1 MTLNVRF
8 WMAGCTARCLA
19 ELRYFGKR
27 TAELVN
33 CRSGASFGRMSQLPG
48 VQSRLVRVYVLA
60 VVFLAAG
67 ALLVSATANS
77 TIPDQLPNGWLG
89 VAALVALGF
98 LLQLTEHRL
107 EVGTA
112 ATGSIAFIVHIGA
125 VLVIGP
131 TWGAAITACS
141 YGLAHAVMRKRPLRI
156 AFNVAQHVL
165 SVLAGAWVYTSL
177 GGEFPPEFSE
187 QLVVPFAGLVI
198 SFFTINSAAVSAAI
212 ALSERRRF
220 DEVWLRNTGDL
231 VGYDLVASALALGI
245 AWLYM
250 RSGIMGIAFVVLPI
264 LFLRHTYLV
273 NVQLQATNRE
283 LLELMVKAIEARDPY
298 TSGHSQR
305 VSEVARTLAR
315 EMGLHLK
322 EVDNIAIAALLHDVG
337 KIYEEFAPL
346 LRKEGKLTPEER
358 QIMHS
363 HPARSAELVGTISNL
378 RGYVHKC
385 VRHHH
390 ENLDGT
396 GYPDGLAGEQI
407 PIGSR
412 IILVAD
418 TTDAMT
424 TDRPYRKALT
434 YERVVEEL
442 DKFAGRQFDPR
453 VVAAFKR
460 SAMVRRL
467 VAGGRQVQEEAAFA
481 QVERREQLAAR

>member
-1 MTLNVRF
+1 MSLGGIL
-8 WMAGCTARCLA
+8 ACLMSQT
-19 ELRYFGKR
+19 G
-27 TAELVN
+27 
-33 CRSGASFGRMSQLPG
+33 GASP
-48 VQSRLVRVYVLA
+48 LVRAYVLA
-60 VVFLAAG
+60 VVFLAAST
-67 ALLVSATANS
+67 LLLSASANFA
-77 TIPDQLPNGWLG
+77 IPDHLPNGWAG
-89 VAALVALGF
+89 VAALFGLGF

-107 EVGTA
+107 EVGGT

-125 VLVIGP
+125 VLVLGP
-131 TWGAAITACS
+131 TWGAAITGLS
-141 YGLAHAVMRKRPLRI
+141 YGLGHAVMRKRPLRV

-165 SVLAGAWVYTSL
+165 SVLAAAWVYKSL
-177 GGEFPPEFSE
+177 GGEFPPRFSE
-187 QLVVPFAGLVI
+187 QLVVPFGGMVI
-198 SFFTINSAAVSAAI
+198 SFFTINSAAVSVAI

-250 RSGIMGIAFVVLPI
+250 RSGVVGIAFVVLPI

-305 VSEVARTLAR
+305 VSEVARVLAR
-315 EMGLHLK
+315 EMGLHLR
-322 EVDNIAIAALLHDVG
+322 EADNIATAALLHDVG

-346 LRKEGKLTPEER
+346 LRKQGKLTPEER
-358 QIMHS
+358 ELMHS
-363 HPARSAELVGTISNL
+363 HPVRSADLVGTISNL

-407 PIGSR
+407 PIGAR

-453 VVAAFKR
+453 VVAAFKK
-460 SAMVRRL
+460 SASVRRL
-467 VAGGRQVQEEAAFA
+467 VAGGHKTPEAPAFP
-481 QVERREQLAAR
+481 QLGRREQLAAR